1 VHFVYLLNSKFCD
14 FGNRKYSNRNLFLV
28 KNKIME
34 KSVIENGMNYL
45 EYRAL
50 IHTLLQE
57 NKTTGAHHEVQYI
70 QYTQLNEQRMNR
82 NEKQIVISEELKNT
96 LVQLNHKEIWV
107 VFSEAW
113 CGDCAQII
121 PVIAKIVD
129 ASEGKIELKIIIKS
143 DHLDEMQHY
152 LTNGAEAVPKL
163 VRFETETMKE
173 IGTWGARP
181 EKAQVI
187 AEHWKKN
194 RDTIPKEEF
203 QKELHLWYA
212 KDKGMEIQKEFLM
225 LLKENVNV
233 SL

>member
-1 VHFVYLLNSKFCD
+1 M
-14 FGNRKYSNRNLFLV
+14 V
-28 KNKIME
+28 KNRIME

-57 NKTTGAHHEVQYI
+57 NKTTGEHQDEHYI

-82 NEKQIVISEELKNT
+82 NEKQVVVIDDLKNT
-96 LVQLNHKEIWV
+96 LSNLENKETWV

-113 CGDCAQII
+113 CGDCAQIL
-121 PVIAKIVD
+121 PVIAKIAE
-129 ASEGKIELKIIIKS
+129 ASNGKIDLKIIIKS
-143 DHLDEMQHY
+143 EHKEEMQHY

-163 VRFETETMKE
+163 VRIHAETFNE

-181 EKAQVI
+181 EKAQAI

-212 KDKGMEIQKEFLM
+212 KDKGLEIQKEFLM